1 MRSRGFLTVLDLV
14 FVMPLSGSVEFD
26 AAHRDVRLRGSQRS
40 GCWKSLDF
48 RTRVGSS
55 RSYHAAEF
63 NVVRVGRQSP
73 NSKLSLKTSLGLD
86 ASDEASGVKRIPRG
100 DGAFPHYEG
109 DSALPCRRLSTLS
122 GGLSSI
128 SPPRK
133 ARQGPERSGVAR
145 QPRQAV
151 SPPAGCHRATTW
163 FDDERG

>member
-73 NSKLSLKTSLGLD
+73 NSELSLKTSLGLD

-122 GGLSSI
+122 GGAEFYLAAAESAAGTRAVWRCPAAATGSLA
-128 SPPRK
+128 PR
-133 ARQGPERSGVAR
+133 RMPSRNNV
-145 QPRQAV
+145 V
-151 SPPAGCHRATTW
+151 
-163 FDDERG
+163 